1 MSVSQENYALS
12 LNPMYSP
19 LSSFSSSILESPGVW
34 NVQMTVVYYCTTSC
48 RGTGH
53 SPEGRPL

>member
-12 LNPMYSP
+12 LNPMY
-19 LSSFSSSILESPGVW
+19 SFSSSILESPGVW